1 MAFLFAC
8 GKFLGFAQLSSRIR
22 IRVEAAE
29 YSSRHHVITV
39 YKACFFRI
47 EPAQG
52 GVKAVSGADCVA
64 A

>member
-29 YSSRHHVITV
+29 YSSRNHRFIWKEVSSDLHSRFPHNQITT
-39 YKACFFRI
+39 
-47 EPAQG
+47 
-52 GVKAVSGADCVA
+52 
-64 A
+64 